1 MVQDQVDAWAKVQ
14 LARRSDRP
22 KPQHIVPMLIDNLL
36 ELHGDRFAGDDETML
51 AGIGT
56 LEGLP
61 VTVIATRR
69 GHDLESNLRYRFGMP
84 QPEGYRKALRLMK
97 QAEKFSRPVLLFI
110 DTPGAY
116 PGIDSE
122 DRGISSAIANNLA
135 QMSALRVPL
144 IAVVTGEGGSG
155 GALALMVADRICML
169 ENAVLSVISPEGCA
183 SILFKDASAA
193 PQAARHLGLDCE
205 TLDCL
210 GIVDHVIPEGEGLHV
225 ESTAAL
231 AKLKEI
237 LRQELKALTSLH
249 VDTMLEARYQKFRHM
264 GMLGERTGQA

>member
-1 MVQDQVDAWAKVQ
+1 MVQDQVDAWARVQ

-22 KPQHIVPMLIDNLL
+22 KPQHIVPLL
-36 ELHGDRFAGDDETML
+36 VDDFLEFHGDRYAGDDEAML
-51 AGIGT
+51 AGIASLAGR
-56 LEGLP
+56 P

-122 DRGISSAIANNLA
+122 DRGISSAIASNLA

-183 SILFKDASAA
+183 SILFKDSTAA

-205 TLDCL
+205 TLDSLC
-210 GIVDHVIPEGEGLHV
+210 IVDHVIPEGEGLHV
-225 ESTAAL
+225 ERTTAL
-231 AKLKEI
+231 MRLKEI
-237 LRQELKALTSLH
+237 LSQELQTLSALH
-249 VDTMLEARYQKFRHM
+249 VDTLLEARYQKFRRM
-264 GMLGERTGQA
+264 GLFAEQAGQS